1 LPASERR
8 TRLADVPDSHITQN
22 AVTVTND
29 EKIAAEWLYSNN
41 QSITTSIA
49 AKCADLLFAKRRTK
63 TTMDKIKT
71 KTIAF
76 FCGTFFLRLEAP
88 QERSSNS

>member
-1 LPASERR
+1 MPQRIIAVKLSLVQFLLAPKRR

-29 EKIAAEWLYSNN
+29 EKIAAEWLYSKY

-49 AKCADLLFAKRRTK
+49 VKCAV
-63 TTMDKIKT
+63 IYY
-71 KTIAF
+71 
-76 FCGTFFLRLEAP
+76 
-88 QERSSNS
+88 